1 VRGVAPTGYAGLYLR
16 VLSEG
21 VVVVSDVLECIGR
34 CWDLISIA
42 HVNEVICDRTHDSSL
57 AERPANLPEF
67 TAGGRALFARRLER
81 MNREE
86 RTGRQVRAGEDI
98 SWV

>member
-1 VRGVAPTGYAGLYLR
+1 VAPTGYAGF
-16 VLSEG
+16 
-21 VVVVSDVLECIGR
+21 
-34 CWDLISIA
+34 
-42 HVNEVICDRTHDSSL
+42 L

>member
-1 VRGVAPTGYAGLYLR
+1 MRGVAPTGYTGLYLR

-21 VVVVSDVLECIGR
+21 VVAVSDVLECIGR

-81 MNREE
+81 MKREE
-86 RTGRQVRAGEDI
+86 RTGRQVRAGEAI

>member
-1 VRGVAPTGYAGLYLR
+1 MRGVAPTGYAGF
-16 VLSEG
+16 
-21 VVVVSDVLECIGR
+21 
-34 CWDLISIA
+34 
-42 HVNEVICDRTHDSSL
+42 L

-86 RTGRQVRAGEDI
+86 RTGRRVRAGEGV

>member
-1 VRGVAPTGYAGLYLR
+1 MSEITVIGVLAY
-16 VLSEG
+16 
-21 VVVVSDVLECIGR
+21 VSV
-34 CWDLISIA
+34 
-42 HVNEVICDRTHDSSL
+42 
-57 AERPANLPEF
+57 EF

>member
-1 VRGVAPTGYAGLYLR
+1 MRGVAPTGYAGF
-16 VLSEG
+16 
-21 VVVVSDVLECIGR
+21 
-34 CWDLISIA
+34 
-42 HVNEVICDRTHDSSL
+42 L

-67 TAGGRALFARRLER
+67 TAGGGALFARRLERR

>member
-1 VRGVAPTGYAGLYLR
+1 MRGVAPTGYAGF
-16 VLSEG
+16 
-21 VVVVSDVLECIGR
+21 
-34 CWDLISIA
+34 
-42 HVNEVICDRTHDSSL
+42 L